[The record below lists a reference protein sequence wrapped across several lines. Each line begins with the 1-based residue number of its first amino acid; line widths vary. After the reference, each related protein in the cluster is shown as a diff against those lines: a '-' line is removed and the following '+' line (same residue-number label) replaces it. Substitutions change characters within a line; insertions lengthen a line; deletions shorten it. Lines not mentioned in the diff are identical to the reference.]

1 MTRKKIFMKI
11 VDIVFWSII
20 IIDTIFNCKDD
31 ISNLSGMKEYIL
43 FGLEILIAFPL
54 LSIVSS
60 LKWFWLTLIYLYIK
74 ISRKNFK
81 GEKLEKIDFKNNS
94 YYRDIIT
101 KYSSG
106 VLSYIDDFTIGEKD
120 IIATIMSL
128 KLNPYIR
135 NKKSKDINIKLEGL
149 KKYIKDQ

>member
-54 LSIVSS
+54 LSIV
-60 LKWFWLTLIYLYIK
+60 
-74 ISRKNFK
+74 
-81 GEKLEKIDFKNNS
+81 
-94 YYRDIIT
+94 
-101 KYSSG
+101 
-106 VLSYIDDFTIGEKD
+106 
-120 IIATIMSL
+120 
-128 KLNPYIR
+128 
-135 NKKSKDINIKLEGL
+135 
-149 KKYIKDQ
+149 